1 MKIFSPVNHQATP
14 PLTNPAHLLWHSG
27 EEWRRSCSRP
37 GYVLDSDCPGEGPK
51 TALTNTRSSFQVLF
65 AAHCLML
72 PIRSHSQRTSWRKMR
87 AAAAR
92 GGRIG
97 GGGEGGCGLL
107 NGSWRISFFVFQ
119 NLYQREINA
128 HHLCS
133 AGDDDILWKTW
144 SRDQGESVGDQS
156 VRYWVCRWTFHWE
169 CLQSRWNFP
178 SRSWTP
184 LFTRV
189 FLTRT
194 TTINIQIF
202 KGCWRKKE
210 GFIL

>member
-97 GGGEGGCGLL
+97 GRGGAAGSSTVHEGFPFLFSKICTRERSMLITCAQQAMMIYCERHEAEIKE
-107 NGSWRISFFVFQ
+107 SQSEISQSGIEYVGELF
-119 NLYQREINA
+119 
-128 HHLCS
+128 
-133 AGDDDILWKTW
+133 T
-144 SRDQGESVGDQS
+144 ESVYKVDETS
-156 VRYWVCRWTFHWE
+156 PREAELRSSPVCF
-169 CLQSRWNFP
+169 
-178 SRSWTP
+178 
-184 LFTRV
+184 
-189 FLTRT
+189 
-194 TTINIQIF
+194 
-202 KGCWRKKE
+202 
-210 GFIL
+210 

>member
-51 TALTNTRSSFQVLF
+51 TALTNTRSSFQSSSLLTAWCCPF
-65 AAHCLML
+65 AVTVRGRL
-72 PIRSHSQRTSWRKMR
+72 
-87 AAAAR
+87 
-92 GGRIG
+92 GGRWELQLQ
-97 GGGEGGCGLL
+97 GEGGLGGGRGAA
-107 NGSWRISFFVFQ
+107 GSSTVHEGFPFLFSKICT
-119 NLYQREINA
+119 RERSMLITCA
-128 HHLCS
+128 QQAMMIYCERHE
-133 AGDDDILWKTW
+133 AEIK
-144 SRDQGESVGDQS
+144 ESQS

>member
-97 GGGEGGCGLL
+97 GRGGL
-107 NGSWRISFFVFQ
+107 RAP
-119 NLYQREINA
+119 QRFMKDFLFCFPKSVPE
-128 HHLCS
+128 
-133 AGDDDILWKTW
+133 
-144 SRDQGESVGDQS
+144 RDQCSSPVLSRRWWYTVKDMKQRSRRVSRRSVSQVLSMS
-156 VRYWVCRWTFHWE
+156 V
-169 CLQSRWNFP
+169 NF
-178 SRSWTP
+178 S
-184 LFTRV
+184 LRV
-189 FLTRT
+189 FT
-194 TTINIQIF
+194 
-202 KGCWRKKE
+202 K
-210 GFIL
+210 